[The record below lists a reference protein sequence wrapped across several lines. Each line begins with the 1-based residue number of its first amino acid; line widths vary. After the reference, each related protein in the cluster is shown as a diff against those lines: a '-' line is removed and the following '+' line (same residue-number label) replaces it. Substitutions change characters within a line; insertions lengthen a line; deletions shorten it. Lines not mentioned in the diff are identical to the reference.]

1 MAGLAFFMDHVNGTA
16 IPFAAGD
23 IEKLKKSNENSKT
36 ARSKQQYKTIN
47 SPSIPSRKTTMNSQ

>member
-1 MAGLAFFMDHVNGTA
+1 MDHVNGTA